1 MLLYG
6 WHCLVLAE
14 FMVVWKWLTALQN
27 KFLNWTMAIQLT
39 IPAELDIY
47 ADASRLDISEEC
59 STTEI
64 GKGCEETSRV
74 EMLI

>member
-1 MLLYG
+1 
-6 WHCLVLAE
+6 
-14 FMVVWKWLTALQN
+14 
-27 KFLNWTMAIQLT
+27 MAIQRA
-39 IPAELDIY
+39 IPAESDIY
-47 ADASRLDISEEC
+47 ADANRLDISEDC